1 MKIKYLPSQPHC
13 FGFGGFDIQMISTSE
28 AISKFGQ
35 VDISKL
41 DVWSRENNFDIL
53 HCWGLSF
60 SHYENYLWAKKTNK
74 KLIATILMQDNDS
87 LYAKFKFK
95 VSSLLY
101 KQRLLTEM
109 LHLPDKIIVVNEDQA
124 KLCNLNFKIP
134 TSKIHII
141 PHVLGDIFFKEPDTS
156 HVNSNNQYVLTVG
169 NVCSRKNQIALA
181 KACIDEKLKLVI
193 IGKVLDGEYL
203 YGDEL
208 TELVNKNS
216 NLITWIHE
224 LKENSKELVEYYKNC
239 SIFALPSYVEQQPI
253 SLLEAAAF
261 KKPLLIAD
269 RNYAKQ
275 KFYNNSC
282 LVDPSLITSIRLGL
296 QRTLKNPLMFIP
308 PYETLK
314 ECQQSEVGKAY
325 TKIYNL
331 L

>member
-1 MKIKYLPSQPHC
+1 MKIKYLLSQPHC
-13 FGFGGFDIQMISTSE
+13 FGFGGFDIQMIATSE
-28 AISKFGQ
+28 AISKCQ

-41 DVWSRENNFDIL
+41 DVWSRDNKFDIL

-60 SHYENYLWAKKTNK
+60 SHYENYLWAKKTGK
-74 KLIATILMQDNDS
+74 KLVATILMQDNDT

-109 LHLPDKIIVVNEDQA
+109 LRLPDKVIVVNEDQA
-124 KLCNLNFKIP
+124 KICNLNFKIP
-134 TSKIHII
+134 KDKIHIV
-141 PHVLGDIFFKEPDTS
+141 PHVVGDIFFKEDDTINI
-156 HVNSNNQYVLTVG
+156 NSNNQYVLTVG
-169 NVCSRKNQIALA
+169 NVCSRKNQVALA
-181 KACIDEKLKLVI
+181 KACIGENLKLII
-193 IGKVLDGEYL
+193 IGKVLDGEQM

-208 TELVNKNS
+208 RKLVDKN
-216 NLITWIHE
+216 NHLLTWIYE
-224 LKENSKELVEYYKNC
+224 LKENSKELVEYYKQC
-239 SIFALPSYVEQQPI
+239 SIFALPSYIEQQPI

-275 KFYNNSC
+275 KFYRNSC
-282 LVDPSLITSIRLGL
+282 IVDPSLITSIRSGL
-296 QRTLKNPLMFIP
+296 QRTLNNPLMFIP